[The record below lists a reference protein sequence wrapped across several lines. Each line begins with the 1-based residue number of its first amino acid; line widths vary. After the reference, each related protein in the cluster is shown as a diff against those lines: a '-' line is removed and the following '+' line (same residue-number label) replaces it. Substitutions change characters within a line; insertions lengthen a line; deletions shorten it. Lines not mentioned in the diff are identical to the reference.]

1 MSTLFN
7 RVAKVNIGGREFSYP
22 PFSIEFT
29 QEQKIGNLQS
39 ATLKLYNPSPE
50 TIQVF
55 EAKKK
60 GSGKIFPK
68 VTVSAGYKEDS
79 GTVVLGEAIN
89 YSVSQN
95 GVERILEVKISD
107 STTKWST
114 AIVNKSYKK
123 SSAVSVIKDA
133 CKSIGIDP
141 GEIELGENKTYDS
154 ITVRGFSDSI
164 RKIAADTKSEFY
176 FRNGLLTL
184 QPKNSKKKQVTLLNS
199 YSGLLD
205 KPEKTAKGYKIKTLF
220 LYSLCVGMIVKI
232 ESKDVNLTAKIVK
245 GTKNFSTFGD
255 ANCEFEV
262 IPA

>member
-1 MSTLFN
+1 MSKLFN

-39 ATLKLYNPSPE
+39 ATLKLYNPAPE
-50 TIQVF
+50 TVRVF

-60 GSGKIFPK
+60 GGGKIFPK

-89 YSVSQN
+89 YSVSQS
-95 GVERILEVKISD
+95 GLDRVLEVQISD

-123 SSAVSVIKDA
+123 SSASSIIKDA
-133 CKSIGIDP
+133 CKTVGIDP
-141 GEIELGENKTYDS
+141 GEIELGEDKTYES
-154 ITVRGFSDSI
+154 MTIRGFNESI
-164 RKIAADTKSEFY
+164 RKIALDTKSEFY

-184 QPKNSKKKQVTLLNS
+184 QPKTSKKKKVTLLNS
-199 YSGLLD
+199 SSGLLD

-220 LYSLCVGMIVKI
+220 LYALSVGMIVKI
-232 ESKDVNLTAKIVK
+232 ESKEVNITAKIVK
-245 GTKNFSTFGD
+245 GVKNFSTFGD
-255 ANCEFEV
+255 AGCEFEV